1 MVRSHAEW
9 EMIIKEAYASELP
22 LKRWCREHD
31 INYSTFNRAK
41 RKLLE
46 KGKLQFME
54 EKIQLP
60 ETEGAG
66 WLRLSI
72 EDCQAFIVLNP
83 IRGNLSFESMTSIIW
98 FDLNLPLI
106 PGQMFFFISKNWKQ
120 IYALKICRNGY
131 CLYSRKLEYGTFYW
145 PVSHCYGRDYMYR
158 YEYDNLLK
166 AIEN

>member
-1 MVRSHAEW
+1 MIRSHAEW
-9 EMIIKEAYASELP
+9 EIIIKEAYASELP

-54 EKIQLP
+54 EKIKLP
-60 ETEGAG
+60 QTEGAG

-83 IRGNLSFESMTSIIW
+83 TGADVLLHIKELEA
-98 FDLNLPLI
+98 D
-106 PGQMFFFISKNWKQ
+106 
-120 IYALKICRNGY
+120 IC
-131 CLYSRKLEYGTFYW
+131 
-145 PVSHCYGRDYMYR
+145 
-158 YEYDNLLK
+158 
-166 AIEN
+166 A